1 VRPHVANEG
10 EYVTDVLAEKAYR
23 LLDDAVAA
31 ANPFFL
37 TIAPSAPHADI
48 QMSGSIL
55 DPDPVFVFDAPVS
68 AKRHEHLF
76 EDVVV
81 LRGKNF
87 NPDHVR
93 RNVSIGRGPLL
104 TWIAIRRQLGSR
116 ARAAKQ
122 DQCRLE

>member
-48 QMSGSIL
+48 QMKGSIL
-55 DPDPVFVFDAPVS
+55 DPDPVFCF
-68 AKRHEHLF
+68 
-76 EDVVV
+76 
-81 LRGKNF
+81 
-87 NPDHVR
+87 
-93 RNVSIGRGPLL
+93 
-104 TWIAIRRQLGSR
+104 
-116 ARAAKQ
+116 
-122 DQCRLE
+122 QCPRLSEATRTPI